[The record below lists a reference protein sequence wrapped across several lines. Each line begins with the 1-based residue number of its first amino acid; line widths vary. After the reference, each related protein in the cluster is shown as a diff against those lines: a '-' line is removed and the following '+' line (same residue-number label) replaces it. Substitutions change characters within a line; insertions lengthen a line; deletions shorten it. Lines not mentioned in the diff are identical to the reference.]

1 MAKDGPLDSE
11 GPSSPPPPLP
21 DGWLAQWEGVER
33 KWYFVQ
39 RATGKAQWE
48 IPTEPVILTPSTTPT
63 STGTGPSRAPSSRP
77 QTNSP
82 PTGMGARGFGA
93 EGVYGGADR
102 AGYSSFFGSP
112 GGAHQTGLSQM
123 AMGMLGRMPNYG
135 PQDKV
140 GGQPG
145 LPGYLAQHQNP
156 QQNPYGYMSTGQT
169 GPYTGSPSQYQ
180 SGGHVQ
186 SAPGMF
192 PHPQSGSPGQFAGMQ
207 GASRLGFQQHFG
219 VDAQGSLSSPFT
231 QVPTQTQDQMAAA
244 VTSSGGPSPF
254 QAGAAT
260 TQAQGGSPFALQSP
274 EQQVTQTRSQPG
286 LESSNPALAENGS
299 ANDLSGYSQAQQNL
313 SVLSSQAPS
322 ISPNQALSSAGFSVS
337 QYAATQALG
346 PFPQTTMAPPGLGP
360 FPQNAPPGFPNAP
373 QQAQYGQSAFGQ
385 FGQLPGQNPYGQY
398 PPGPYGL
405 SDQGSPYNVGRPGVT
420 GPPVTVP
427 PYGAQFPT
435 AGPFGLQGAPGA
447 SQLDQFGPQFDPRQ
461 YPRPASDQ
469 MGRVPGYNMP
479 PGSVNPQGSFQ
490 QYSRPPYTAAGQ
502 WSGPDPAQSRS
513 AIYDPQFVSGP
524 WTSATG
530 YRQPSPYGAFG
541 PGR

>member
-93 EGVYGGADR
+93 EGGYGGADR

-112 GGAHQTGLSQM
+112 GGAYQTGLSQM
-123 AMGMLGRMPNYG
+123 AMGMLGRMSNYG
-135 PQDKV
+135 PQDKAV
-140 GGQPG
+140 GQPG
-145 LPGYLAQHQNP
+145 LPGYLAQQNP
-156 QQNPYGYMSTGQT
+156 HQNPYGYMPTGQP
-169 GPYTGSPSQYQ
+169 GPYTGSPSQYP
-180 SGGHVQ
+180 GAGHVQ
-186 SAPGMF
+186 PTPGMF
-192 PHPQSGSPGQFAGMQ
+192 PHPQSGSPGQYAAIQ
-207 GASRLGFQQHFG
+207 GAQRLGLQQQFG

-231 QVPTQTQDQMAAA
+231 QVPAHTQGQMAAA

-254 QAGAAT
+254 QAGIAT
-260 TQAQGGSPFALQSP
+260 TQAQGGSPFAVQSP
-274 EQQVTQTRSQPG
+274 EQQVTQAPSQPG
-286 LESSNPALAENGS
+286 VESSNPALGEHGTP
-299 ANDLSGYSQAQQNL
+299 NDFSGYSQAQQNL

-322 ISPNQALSSAGFSVS
+322 VSPNQAALSSAEFPAS
-337 QYAATQALG
+337 QYPTTQAFG
-346 PFPQTTMAPPGLGP
+346 PFPQTTMPPPGLGP
-360 FPQNAPPGFPNAP
+360 FPQNAPPGFPNAA
-373 QQAQYGQSAFGQ
+373 QQSQYGQGAFGQ
-385 FGQLPGQNPYGQY
+385 YGQLPGQNPYGPY
-398 PPGPYGL
+398 PPGAFGL
-405 SDQGSPYNVGRPGVT
+405 PSQGSPYNAGRPGVT
-420 GPPVTVP
+420 GPPVSVP

-435 AGPFGLQGAPGA
+435 TGPFGVQGAPGT

-461 YPRPASDQ
+461 YPRPPSDQ
-469 MGRVPGYNMP
+469 MGRVAGFNMAPGA
-479 PGSVNPQGSFQ
+479 VNPQGSFQ
-490 QYSRPPYTAAGQ
+490 QYSGPPYTAAGQ
-502 WSGPDPAQSRS
+502 WSGPGPAQSRS

-524 WTSATG
+524 WTSAAG
-530 YRQPSPYGAFG
+530 YRQASPYGAFG
-541 PGR
+541 PGK